1 MSERNVLVV
10 GATGTVGS
18 ATLGALRGA
27 KAKVRA
33 LVRGARELP
42 AHVTAVRGDLRDPAS
57 LDRALDG
64 VHAALFVA
72 PHEPDEE
79 ALAEC
84 FVRACERSGTR
95 IVFVGVHVD
104 GGNRVSRAIKRAV
117 YGQVLSHYRP
127 KFRLSE
133 RVRSSKAN
141 PIVLVPTNYFQN
153 DEMFFDQIAS
163 GRYSQQFVRP
173 INRVDVRDL
182 GEAAARALLDPSLSS
197 RAYPVIGPAS
207 LTSEECA
214 AIWSEAL
221 GIEVRAGGSF
231 EEVLARVVDGKK
243 RGDFVATYA
252 VLKKLALP
260 TDPAQLAETTALV
273 GHPPRSY
280 RDYVRDA
287 VNRLRDMKRACVASI
302 SSPPS
307 SSSPRS
313 RPAHEPIAS
322 PPALT
327 R

>member
-18 ATLGALRGA
+18 AAVNALKGA
-27 KAKVRA
+27 KAKVGA
-33 LVRGARELP
+33 LVRGPRELP
-42 AHVTAVRGDLRDPAS
+42 AHVTAVRGDLRDEAS

-72 PHEPDEE
+72 PLEPDEE
-79 ALAEC
+79 ALAEM

-104 GGNRVSRAIKRAV
+104 GANVVSRFLKRAV

-153 DEMFFDQIAS
+153 DEMFFDQISS
-163 GRYSQQFVRP
+163 GRYSQAFLRP

-207 LTSEECA
+207 LTAEECA
-214 AIWSEAL
+214 ATWSEAL

-231 EEVLARVVDGKK
+231 EEGLANTVDGKK
-243 RGDFVATYA
+243 RDDFVATYA
-252 VLKKLALP
+252 VLKKLTLA
-260 TDPAQLAETTALV
+260 TDPAQLAETTALI

-287 VNRLRDMKRACVASI
+287 AMRLRDMTRACAAST

-307 SSSPRS
+307 SSRPRS
-313 RPAHEPIAS
+313 RPVHTPIAS
-322 PPALT
+322 APALT